1 MSQPRIINN
10 RRRIRPVALENMG
23 IYSGDVDAAGT
34 ITDGPAGWTGGAP
47 ASSVF
52 TITHGLGLT
61 ADSYKVFTTPT
72 GATEGTATVTTRG
85 TNAFTVTG
93 FDLAATPALA
103 DIPFQ
108 FLMILAN
115 DED

>member
-1 MSQPRIINN
+1 MSEPRIVNN
-10 RRRIRPVALENMG
+10 RRRINQPSLERMG
-23 IYSGDVDAAGT
+23 IYSGDVSAAAA
-34 ITDGPAGWTGGAP
+34 ITQGPSGWTGAV

-52 TITHGLGLT
+52 TITHTLGLT

-72 GATEGTATVTTRG
+72 GTAEGTATVTTRG
-85 TNAFTVTG
+85 ANAFTVTG
-93 FDLAATPALA
+93 FDLGATPALA

-108 FLMILAN
+108 FLMIVDT